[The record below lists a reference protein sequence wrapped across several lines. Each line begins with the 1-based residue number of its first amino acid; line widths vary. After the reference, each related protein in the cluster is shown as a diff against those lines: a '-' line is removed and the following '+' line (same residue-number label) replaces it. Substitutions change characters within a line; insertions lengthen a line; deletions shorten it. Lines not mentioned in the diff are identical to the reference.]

1 VKQPPSAAEE
11 IVHELFLTPE
21 GRSDPYPRYH
31 RLRETAPVH
40 YSPHFE
46 SWFVS
51 RYADVAAI
59 VRDPRFGKDYPRQMD
74 IKFGPSWR
82 DHSSLARGEDSMLN
96 RDGAEHTRLRR
107 LVIKAFTRR
116 AIDEL
121 RPAIQRIMNGLLD
134 PFSSKGGGDLM
145 GEVAFPMPVTI
156 IGELL
161 GVPQDDREQFRSWV
175 VDLVATFEMRVE
187 PEDLRKADVAND
199 NIRAYFAGLIAEKR
213 RQPDGALLSRLVN
226 VDDDGDRLTD
236 DELSAM
242 ALLIFAAGF
251 ETTTNLVGNGLFGLL
266 KQPEQMQ
273 ILRERPELLP
283 LLPDELLR
291 FDGTAQLVVRDTK
304 DDVEVGGVKIP
315 GGQTVFGMLGAANHD
330 PAEFDHPDQID
341 VMRGRFR
348 PMSFGGGE
356 HFCLGAS
363 LARAEIETAFRTL
376 LERFDS
382 IEFDGEPPPFRDR
395 LTLRGLH
402 TLPLVVMPAAAHRDL
417 SVAVGE
423 APLSEVRKTPSK
435 QAAAPATPG
444 SVRPTPGS
452 DADRA
457 WRNELRTSVE
467 NNAAGASFVRT
478 GPDLASTIVLLARSA
493 LFQGC
498 SAPEIGALAA
508 TAYSMS
514 FEAGDHLC
522 EEGAESLECYVI
534 EEGEAEVTIA
544 GKPVRRVEANDIVGE
559 RGPLQGHTRSATVTA
574 TTHMNTFAISRQR
587 LVELAESSP
596 KAREGMFAYME
607 DRYSDEAGSSALPTA
622 PKR

>member
-1 VKQPPSAAEE
+1 MSHQASPAEE
-11 IVHELFLTPE
+11 IVRELFLTPE

-40 YSPHFE
+40 YSPHLQA
-46 SWFVS
+46 WFVS

-59 VRDPRFGKDYPRQMD
+59 VRDPRFGKDYPRQME

-82 DHSSLARGEDSMLN
+82 QHSSLARGEDSMLN

-116 AIDEL
+116 AIEGL
-121 RPAIQRIMNGLLD
+121 RPAIQGIMNGLLD
-134 PFSSKGGGDLM
+134 PFSEKGGGDLM

-161 GVPQDDREQFRSWV
+161 GVPQEDREQFRSWV

-187 PEDLRKADVAND
+187 PEDLRRADVAND

-213 RQPDGALLSRLVN
+213 RQPDDALLSRLVN
-226 VDDDGDRLTD
+226 VEDDGDRLTD

-266 KQPEQMQ
+266 NQPDQIQRLRQQPE
-273 ILRERPELLP
+273 LFP

-304 DDVEVGGVKIP
+304 DEVEVGGVKIP
-315 GGQTVFGMLGAANHD
+315 EGQTVFGMLGAANHD

-341 VMRGRFR
+341 VARARFR

-363 LARAEIETAFRTL
+363 LARAEIEIAFRTL

-382 IEFDGEPPPFRDR
+382 IEFDGAPPTFRDR
-395 LTLRGLH
+395 LTLRGLQ
-402 TLPLVVMPAAAHRDL
+402 TLPLVVKPAATRRDL
-417 SVAVGE
+417 SVSAGKATLAETV
-423 APLSEVRKTPSK
+423 KTPSL
-435 QAAAPATPG
+435 QPAAPTTPA

-452 DADRA
+452 EADRV
-457 WRNELRTSVE
+457 WRNELRSRVE
-467 NNAAGASFVRT
+467 SGAAGASSSFVHT
-478 GPDLASTIVLLARSA
+478 GPDLASTIVLLARA
-493 LFQGC
+493 GLFQDC
-498 SAPEIGALAA
+498 SAQEISALAA
-508 TAYSMS
+508 TAYPMS
-514 FEAGDHLC
+514 FEAGDRLC

-534 EEGEAEVTIA
+534 EEGEAEVSKG
-544 GKPVRRVEANDIVGE
+544 GKLVRRVEASDIVGE
-559 RGPLQGHTRSATVTA
+559 RGPLEGHTRSATVTA

-587 LVELAESSP
+587 LLELAESSP
-596 KAREGMFAYME
+596 KAREGMFAYMKQ
-607 DRYSDEAGSSALPTA
+607 RYAD
-622 PKR
+622 